1 MATYYLGELSH
12 LTPTVNFAQHMSGES
27 QTYWG
32 PRIIPD
38 CQLFYVASGKASLSM
53 SNGQFTI
60 GPGQCAFYGVKS
72 PHTLLLLQPTSY
84 YSIHFHWHHPSP
96 EPVHPAFGLE
106 EWQSDVPADQAS
118 LAKLAGLAG
127 SAEPADYAVDIQGY
141 GRLQLPRVSMVP
153 GLEPI
158 MYRIVEEY
166 QREGLLYRFMLRS
179 LAMELLSTWISGL
192 VSQPDASA
200 DSPASRVYPALAAM
214 RNQPQANWSVGKL
227 AAMCGYHPNHFTKVF
242 KAAAGQAPKDYL
254 IAQRIRQAKMML
266 LAGEKI
272 EDIAARAGY
281 SSTHYFSR
289 NFKAETGLTPTEFR
303 QQGKPV
309 EE

>member
-1 MATYYLGELSH
+1 MATYFLGELSH
-12 LTPTVNFAQHMSGES
+12 LTPTVNFAQHMSGDS

-38 CQLFYVASGKASLSM
+38 CQLFYVASGKASLSIG
-53 SNGQFTI
+53 NGQFTI
-60 GPGQCAFYGVKS
+60 GPGQCAFYGEKS
-72 PHTLLLLQPTSY
+72 PHTLLLLQHTSY

-96 EPVHPAFGLE
+96 EPVHPAFGLI
-106 EWQSDVPADQAS
+106 EWHSDDPAHLGDGGVMAAQ
-118 LAKLAGLAG
+118 
-127 SAEPADYAVDIQGY
+127 EADYAVDIQGY

-179 LAMELLSTWISGL
+179 LAMELLSTWIGGL
-192 VSQPDASA
+192 VSLPDNTA

-214 RNQPQANWSVGKL
+214 RNQPQTNWSVGTL

-242 KAAAGQAPKDYL
+242 KAAAGQTPKEYL

-289 NFKAETGLTPTEFR
+289 NFKSETGLTPTEFR

-309 EE
+309 EQ